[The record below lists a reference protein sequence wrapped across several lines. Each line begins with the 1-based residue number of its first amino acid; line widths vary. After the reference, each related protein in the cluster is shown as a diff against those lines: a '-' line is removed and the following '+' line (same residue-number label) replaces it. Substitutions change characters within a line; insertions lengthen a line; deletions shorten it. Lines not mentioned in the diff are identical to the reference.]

1 MPLVRNTMK
10 ISASN
15 ILMYLLPLVV
25 TPILSRLYTPVQY
38 GEWGIFSSL
47 ISIICLAQFAGFDNT
62 LVKCEKEETGLM
74 TIICAILGVV
84 FSLGITIVFY
94 IGTKLNLSFF
104 TSFPNKPL
112 LVAYLF
118 IYVFYTIGY
127 NLCNRQEKYNVL
139 SIANIVQGSSQALFR
154 IFFGISG
161 ILIFNGLILG
171 TTIALLNVSVFLF
184 FSIKGTSFIV
194 HEECRFS
201 KIRGLVAKYKKFAL
215 YDAPSSIL
223 SFAAFNL
230 PTLILAYYFGKK
242 DIGCFSMVLQLLL
255 VPMSLV
261 GSAMGRVF
269 YQEICKENSVTFTQ
283 QATRRMVKTLGFIS
297 ILPLLFLVCGG
308 DHILVWFLGSKWQ
321 DAGIVALS
329 LALWSFPTILTQPLL
344 PLFRYSGKQDIM
356 LLYDI
361 LYFIFGVGSIYV
373 CCQLRLSLISVLIV
387 FSISCFLVK
396 MLLFIQLFLIGKVRI
411 RLIAKYIPIWSTAIA
426 GLVARLMLT

>member
-1 MPLVRNTMK
+1 
-10 ISASN
+10 
-15 ILMYLLPLVV
+15 
-25 TPILSRLYTPVQY
+25 
-38 GEWGIFSSL
+38 
-47 ISIICLAQFAGFDNT
+47 
-62 LVKCEKEETGLM
+62 
-74 TIICAILGVV
+74 
-84 FSLGITIVFY
+84 
-94 IGTKLNLSFF
+94 
-104 TSFPNKPL
+104 
-112 LVAYLF
+112 
-118 IYVFYTIGY
+118 
-127 NLCNRQEKYNVL
+127 
-139 SIANIVQGSSQALFR
+139 VQGSSQALFR

-255 VPMSLV
+255 IPMSLV

-308 DHILVWFLGSKWQ
+308 DHILVWLLGSKWQ

>member
-1 MPLVRNTMK
+1 
-10 ISASN
+10 
-15 ILMYLLPLVV
+15 
-25 TPILSRLYTPVQY
+25 
-38 GEWGIFSSL
+38 
-47 ISIICLAQFAGFDNT
+47 
-62 LVKCEKEETGLM
+62 
-74 TIICAILGVV
+74 
-84 FSLGITIVFY
+84 
-94 IGTKLNLSFF
+94 
-104 TSFPNKPL
+104 
-112 LVAYLF
+112 
-118 IYVFYTIGY
+118 
-127 NLCNRQEKYNVL
+127 
-139 SIANIVQGSSQALFR
+139 
-154 IFFGISG
+154 
-161 ILIFNGLILG
+161 
-171 TTIALLNVSVFLF
+171 
-184 FSIKGTSFIV
+184 
-194 HEECRFS
+194 
-201 KIRGLVAKYKKFAL
+201 
-215 YDAPSSIL
+215 
-223 SFAAFNL
+223 
-230 PTLILAYYFGKK
+230 
-242 DIGCFSMVLQLLL
+242 MVLQLLL